1 MVQVADGVEV
11 ADAPVKLLE
20 VVPGMIENACRAVAP
35 AQLPIEAVILA
46 ASEVPVSGANVIFNS
61 VGFTTWSVM
70 STPLKV
76 QGLEVAVPPSGQAAA
91 EASEV

>member
-20 VVPGMIENACRAVAP
+20 VVPGMTENACKAVAP
-35 AQLPIEAVILA
+35 AQLPPEAVILA
-46 ASEVPVSGANVIFNS
+46 ASEVPVSGANVISNTLPIA
-61 VGFTTWSVM
+61 VRVM

-91 EASEV
+91 DASDV